1 MKRLIAGMVAG
12 LVLALPLS
20 ASASAI
26 EKDKA
31 EHFGAGMAVDYA
43 EAALFPKWTPLERFL
58 GVVAI
63 AGAKEWYDRNHSDR
77 HSAEWKDFA
86 ATCLGGLT
94 GEGTIWIVHKT
105 W

>member
-1 MKRLIAGMVAG
+1 MKKLIAVIVAG
-12 LVLALPLS
+12 IVLSLPLS

-31 EHFGAGMAVDYA
+31 EHFGAGMAIDTA
-43 EAALFPKWTPLERFL
+43 EAVIFPKWTPFERFL
-58 GVVAI
+58 GVAAI
-63 AGAKEWYDRNHSDR
+63 AGAKEWYDSRHSDR

-94 GEGTIWIVHKT
+94 GEGCIWIVHKT

>member
-1 MKRLIAGMVAG
+1 MKRLIAGLVAG

-31 EHFGAGMAVDYA
+31 EHFGAGMAIDYVG
-43 EAALFPKWTPLERFL
+43 AALCPKSTPFERFL
-58 GVVAI
+58 AVAVVA
-63 AGAKEWYDRNHSDR
+63 GCKEWYDRNHSDR
-77 HSAEWKDFA
+77 HSAEWGDFA
-86 ATCLGGLT
+86 ATCIGGLT
-94 GEGTIWIVHKT
+94 GEGTIWIVHKE